1 MAGNVRGSDA
11 ADLAAAFDA
20 GALVRPDP
28 AVPNL
33 VDVARA
39 VATASGVG
47 GLGLSPYA
55 DELAASLADREHLV
69 LILADGL
76 GLEMLEREPAAGTLR
91 EHQRGEIRA
100 VFPSS
105 TAVALTSLAT
115 GEWPARHAVT
125 GWWTYVE
132 QIGGPATILQYRRL
146 GDECSLADLG
156 VAPEEAF
163 PVPSL
168 VPQVGRRCHFLMPRE
183 IAGSVYSRYW
193 TGGATT
199 AGYQSLTGAL
209 NSTVEAVTGAD
220 GPTFTY
226 VYIPY
231 VDKEAHQAGP
241 ESVGAR
247 DAIMAIDHLV
257 ADLKTRLGDSAAVVV
272 TADHGHLA
280 VADRERFLIQEAD
293 GTPGLLAS
301 PPAGDTRVVE
311 FHVRP
316 GEHERFEG
324 RFRANFGEH
333 FFLLTTDE
341 VEDLALLGPEPLA
354 PATRQ
359 RLGDFTAISRGASV
373 LGFHP
378 SPASREALQQRSH
391 HAGLTPA
398 EMFVP
403 LVVA

>member
-1 MAGNVRGSDA
+1 MNLLD
-11 ADLAAAFDA
+11 AFDA
-20 GALVRPDP
+20 GTLVRPDP
-28 AVPNL
+28 TTPNL

-47 GLGLSPYA
+47 GLGLSQFA
-55 DELAASLADREHLV
+55 GDLANALTSPEHIV

-76 GLEMLEREPAAGTLR
+76 GLEMLERESGARTLR
-91 EHQRGEIRA
+91 DHLHSKIHA

-105 TAVALTSLAT
+105 TAVTLTSLAT
-115 GEWPARHAVT
+115 GEWPSRHAVT
-125 GWWTYVE
+125 GWWTHLE

-146 GDECSLADLG
+146 ADDRSLADLG
-156 VAPEEAF
+156 VSPEEAF

-168 VPQVGRRCHFLMPRE
+168 VPQMRRRCQFLMPRE

-193 TGGATT
+193 TGTAAATGYESL
-199 AGYQSLTGAL
+199 AGTL
-209 NSTVEAVTGAD
+209 NSTMNAVLAAD

-226 VYIPY
+226 LYIPH

-247 DAIMAIDHLV
+247 DAVMAIDSLV
-257 ADLKTRLGDSAAVVV
+257 ADLKAGLGDSATVVV

-280 VADRERFLIQEAD
+280 VSDSERLMIQDTD
-293 GTPGLLAS
+293 GIPALLAS
-301 PPAGDTRVVE
+301 PPSGDTRVVE

-316 GEHERFEG
+316 GEHERFEA
-324 RFRANFGEH
+324 RFRKKFGDH
-333 FFLLTTDE
+333 FFLLTTGE
-341 VEDLALLGPEPLA
+341 VEQLTLLGPEPLA
-354 PATRQ
+354 SRTRQ

-378 SPASREALQQRSH
+378 SQASREALEQRSH

-398 EMFVP
+398 EMLVP

>member
-1 MAGNVRGSDA
+1 M
-11 ADLAAAFDA
+11 LDA
-20 GALVRPDP
+20 GTLVRPDP

-39 VATASGVG
+39 VVTASGVG
-47 GLGLSPYA
+47 GLELSPFAEDLA
-55 DELAASLADREHLV
+55 DSLADRKHLV
-69 LILADGL
+69 FILADGL
-76 GLEMLEREPAAGTLR
+76 GLDMLERETAARTLR
-91 EHQRGEIRA
+91 AHLHSEVRA

-105 TAVALTSLAT
+105 TAVALTSLAA

-146 GDECSLADLG
+146 TDDCSLADLG

-193 TGGATT
+193 TGGAVAT
-199 AGYQSLTGAL
+199 GYDSLTGTF
-209 NSTVEAVTGAD
+209 NSIMEAMAGAD
-220 GPTFTY
+220 RPTFTY
-226 VYIPY
+226 VYIPH
-231 VDKEAHQAGP
+231 VDHAAHQDGP
-241 ESVGAR
+241 QSSGAR
-247 DAIMAIDHLV
+247 DAIVAIDRFV
-257 ADLKTRLGDSAAVVV
+257 ADLKARLGDSAAVVV

-280 VADRERFLIQEAD
+280 VADSERFLIQEAD
-293 GTPGLLAS
+293 GIPGLLAS

-311 FHVRP
+311 FHVRS
-316 GEHERFEG
+316 GEHERFEA

-333 FFLLTTDE
+333 FFLLKTDE
-341 VEDLALLGPEPLA
+341 VEDLALLGPGPLT
-354 PATRQ
+354 PGTRQ

-373 LGFHP
+373 LGFQP
-378 SPASREALQQRSH
+378 SLASREALQQCSH

-398 EMFVP
+398 EMIVP

>member
-1 MAGNVRGSDA
+1 METVRPSDA
-11 ADLAAAFDA
+11 RELAAAFDE

-28 AVPNL
+28 TVPNL

-39 VATASGVG
+39 VATANGVG
-47 GLGLSPYA
+47 ELRLSPSA
-55 DELAASLADREHLV
+55 GDLAASLADREHLV
-69 LILADGL
+69 LILTDGL
-76 GLEMLEREPAAGTLR
+76 GLEMLQRDSGARTLR
-91 EHQRGEIRA
+91 EHLRSEIHA
-100 VFPSS
+100 VFPTS

-125 GWWTYVE
+125 GWWTHLE
-132 QIGGPATILQYRRL
+132 EIGGPATILKYCRL
-146 GDECSLADLG
+146 ADDRPLADLG

-168 VPQVGRRCHFLMPRE
+168 APRMERRCQFLMPRE

-193 TGGATT
+193 TGGAAATGYESL
-199 AGYQSLTGAL
+199 AGTL
-209 NSTVEAVTGAD
+209 NSIMGAVLAAD

-226 VYIPY
+226 VYIPH

-247 DAIMAIDHLV
+247 DAIMAVDSLV
-257 ADLKTRLGDSAAVVV
+257 AELKARLGGSAAVVV

-280 VADRERFLIQEAD
+280 VSDSERLMIRDAD
-293 GTPGLLAS
+293 GIPGLLAS
-301 PPAGDTRVVE
+301 PPSGDTRVVE

-316 GEHERFEG
+316 DAHERFAA
-324 RFRANFGEH
+324 RFREKFGEH

-341 VEDLALLGPEPLA
+341 VEGLALLGPEPLA
-354 PATRQ
+354 LRTRQ
-359 RLGDFTAISRGASV
+359 RLGDFTAISRGASA

-378 SPASREALQQRSH
+378 SPASREALQQQSH

-398 EMFVP
+398 EMLVP

>member
-1 MAGNVRGSDA
+1 MPGTSQLSDA

-20 GALVRPDP
+20 GTLVRPDP
-28 AVPNL
+28 AKPNL

-47 GLGLSPYA
+47 GLELSLFVE
-55 DELAASLADREHLV
+55 DLAASLADREHLV

-76 GLEMLEREPAAGTLR
+76 GLEMLEREPGARTLR
-91 EHQRGEIRA
+91 DHLHSEIRA

-146 GDECSLADLG
+146 TDDCSLADLG

-168 VPQVGRRCHFLMPRE
+168 VLQVGRRCHFLMPRE

-193 TGGATT
+193 TGGAATT
-199 AGYQSLTGAL
+199 GYQSLTGAL
-209 NSTVEAVTGAD
+209 NSIVEAVTGAD
-220 GPTFTY
+220 GPMFTY
-226 VYIPY
+226 VYIPH

-241 ESVGAR
+241 ESSGAR
-247 DAIMAIDHLV
+247 DAIVAVDRLV
-257 ADLKTRLGDSAAVVV
+257 AELKARQGDSCTVVV

-280 VADRERFLIQEAD
+280 ASDSERLMIQDAD
-293 GTPGLLAS
+293 GIPELLAS
-301 PPAGDTRVVE
+301 PPSGDTRAVE

-316 GEHERFEG
+316 GEHECFEA
-324 RFRANFGEH
+324 RFREKFGEH

-341 VEDLALLGPEPLA
+341 VEDLALLGPEPLTS
-354 PATRQ
+354 PTRK

-378 SPASREALQQRSH
+378 SRASREALQQRSH

-398 EMFVP
+398 EMLVP

>member
-1 MAGNVRGSDA
+1 MKLVD
-11 ADLAAAFDA
+11 AFDA
-20 GALVRPDP
+20 GTLVRRDP
-28 AVPNL
+28 TIPNL

-47 GLGLSPYA
+47 GLGLSQFA
-55 DELAASLADREHLV
+55 GDLATALATPEHIV

-76 GLEMLEREPAAGTLR
+76 GLEMLERESGARTLR
-91 EHQRGEIRA
+91 DHLHGKIHA

-115 GEWPARHAVT
+115 GEWPSRHAVT
-125 GWWTYVE
+125 GWWTHLE
-132 QIGGPATILQYRRL
+132 QIGGPATILKYRRL
-146 GDECSLADLG
+146 ADDCSLAALG
-156 VAPEEAF
+156 VSPEEAF
-163 PVPSL
+163 PVSSL
-168 VPQVGRRCHFLMPRE
+168 VPQMRRRCQFLMPRE

-193 TGGATT
+193 TGGAPATGYESL
-199 AGYQSLTGAL
+199 AGTL
-209 NSTVEAVTGAD
+209 NSTMEAVLAAD

-226 VYIPY
+226 LYIPH

-247 DAIMAIDHLV
+247 DAVMAIDRLV
-257 ADLKTRLGDSAAVVV
+257 ADLKAGLGDSATVVV
-272 TADHGHLA
+272 TADHGHLQ
-280 VADRERFLIQEAD
+280 VSDSERLMIQDAD
-293 GTPGLLAS
+293 GIPALLAS
-301 PPAGDTRVVE
+301 PPSGDTRVVV

-316 GEHERFEG
+316 DEHERFEA
-324 RFRANFGEH
+324 RFREKFGEY

-354 PATRQ
+354 SRTRQ

-373 LGFHP
+373 LGFHA
-378 SPASREALQQRSH
+378 SQASREALEQRSH

-398 EMFVP
+398 EMLVP

>member
-1 MAGNVRGSDA
+1 MPGTSQLSDA

-20 GALVRPDP
+20 GTLVRPDP
-28 AVPNL
+28 AKPNL

-47 GLGLSPYA
+47 GLELSPFVEDLA
-55 DELAASLADREHLV
+55 DSLADGKHLV

-76 GLEMLEREPAAGTLR
+76 GLDMLERETAARTLR
-91 EHQRGEIRA
+91 EHLHSEVRA

-132 QIGGPATILQYRRL
+132 QIDGPATILQYRRL
-146 GDECSLADLG
+146 TDDCSLADLG

-168 VPQVGRRCHFLMPRE
+168 VPQVWRRCHFLMPRE

-193 TGGATT
+193 TGGAATT
-199 AGYQSLTGAL
+199 GYQSLIGTV
-209 NSTVEAVTGAD
+209 NSIVEAVAGAD

-226 VYIPY
+226 VYIPH

-241 ESVGAR
+241 ESSGAR
-247 DAIMAIDHLV
+247 AAVVAIDRLV
-257 ADLKTRLGDSAAVVV
+257 ADLKARLGDSAAVVV
-272 TADHGHLA
+272 TADHGHLP
-280 VADRERFLIQEAD
+280 VADSERFMIKEAD
-293 GTPGLLAS
+293 GIPGLLAS

-316 GEHERFEG
+316 GEHERFEA
-324 RFRANFGEH
+324 RFREKFGEH

-354 PATRQ
+354 SRTRQ

-378 SPASREALQQRSH
+378 SLASQEALQQRSH

-398 EMFVP
+398 EMLVP
-403 LVVA
+403 LVVV